1 MLNLVLTFNSKIL
14 TMHSIAENI
23 VDPLAGQSM
32 IREPTYIDLLLAE
45 LEHKDSSFVLRHG
58 DRDMSGDQL
67 RRSIFRYARAL
78 ASLGVQRGRLV
89 ALFAPNC
96 PEALAIRYAAHL
108 LGAAAVFLSVPATP
122 ERRAELLLQMAP
134 DLLVLFPETV
144 HLLPEDTALPIATV
158 GVELI
163 AAGKRLDEMA
173 AAESDQSLTCDARPE
188 DLAVIS
194 SSGGT
199 TGVPKGS
206 CRSFAVYTIKVHV
219 PSSPD
224 RRQLVNGPLAYL
236 SQVLVDITLLG
247 GGSVVLLPHCDAADT
262 LAIIEKE
269 RITDLF
275 LVEPQLFELM
285 DHPDVGRRDL
295 SSLQTL
301 THIGAL
307 APPTLRRRARARLGA
322 VIAHVYGASEMGVVS
337 ILAPAEHDLARPHLF
352 TSAGRIRRD
361 VELRFRRA
369 DGTLTAEGEIGSIE
383 VRSPAMAEGYRHRPD
398 LESTAFRDGWYC
410 SGDLGVLDSDGY
422 LYILGRTAD
431 IHFAGGVMVSP
442 LLVQDTL
449 CQVPSVRYAVVVFN
463 PSIAFWIAAVSPW
476 PGTPVDPEEC
486 RAVVAARH
494 PSAMPLIILSLD
506 RIPLTEQGK
515 PDRAAILRLAA
526 NR

>member
-1 MLNLVLTFNSKIL
+1 MLI
-14 TMHSIAENI
+14 MHSIAESI
-23 VDPLAGQSM
+23 VDLPAGQSM
-32 IREPTYIDLLLAE
+32 VREPTYIDLLLTK
-45 LEHKDSSFVLRHG
+45 LEHKGSSFVLRYG

-78 ASLGVQRGRLV
+78 ASLGVQRGKLV
-89 ALFAPNC
+89 ALFAPNR
-96 PEALAIRYAAHL
+96 PEALAIRYATHL

-134 DLLVLFPETV
+134 DLLVLFPETA
-144 HLLPEDTALPIATV
+144 HLLPKHTALPIATI
-158 GVELI
+158 GVELV
-163 AAGKRLDEMA
+163 AAGRRLDEMA
-173 AAESDQSLTCDARPE
+173 AAELDQSLIGDARPE

-206 CRSFAVYTIKVHV
+206 CRSFAVYTKKVHV

-247 GGSVVLLPHCDAADT
+247 GGSVVLRPYYDAADT

-301 THIGAL
+301 IHIGAL

-337 ILAPAEHDLARPHLF
+337 MLAPAEHDLARPHLF

-361 VELRFRRA
+361 VEIRFRRA
-369 DGTLTAEGEIGSIE
+369 DGTLAAEGEIGSIE
-383 VRSPAMAEGYRHRPD
+383 VQSPAMAGGYRHRPD
-398 LESTAFRDGWYC
+398 LEATAFRDGWYC

-422 LYILGRTAD
+422 LYIFGRAAD
-431 IHFAGGVMVSP
+431 INFEGGAMLSP
-442 LLVQDTL
+442 QLVQDTL
-449 CQVPSVRYAVVVFN
+449 CQLPSVRYAVVVLN
-463 PSIAFWIAAVSPW
+463 PQIASWIAAVSPW
-476 PGTPVDPEEC
+476 PGKPVDPEEC
-486 RAVVAARH
+486 RAAVATHH
-494 PSAMPLIILSLD
+494 PSATPLILLSLD

-526 NR
+526 NQWIAAAREL